1 MFLFP
6 YIHLVIGACQN
17 FLRSRIAG
25 AKRACEA
32 KRETHIRTLQS
43 SEKRC
48 HRERVYTEYT
58 NNWFLFNYYIYIYI
72 YISIFWSF
80 WYTSACLYRLNH
92 VPMISGHIGRTYTTA
107 WKSSTWSQGRKD
119 PGSRR
124 KAMKKS
130 KDPIP
135 NLRPSSPFHKCPTV
149 SIKYS
154 WYVLHCDLAWP
165 VRTGVWGPVHPCWC
179 FWWPRRDGCPTYR
192 RQVFVGRPKE
202 TPQSGGGG

>member
-1 MFLFP
+1 MRRGLVKPKEKPTSGHFSLQKSVAIENG
-6 YIHLVIGACQN
+6 YILSIQTTG
-17 FLRSRIAG
+17 
-25 AKRACEA
+25 
-32 KRETHIRTLQS
+32 S
-43 SEKRC
+43 SLIII
-48 HRERVYTEYT
+48 YT
-58 NNWFLFNYYIYIYI
+58 YI